1 MDKELYCAFLE
12 ARDCAEHLLQA
23 HALTDYPRE
32 FHTAKARDY
41 LTRLANKMGLDVVE
55 RTAPARAEAA

>member
-1 MDKELYCAFLE
+1 MDKELYRAFLE

-23 HALTDYPRE
+23 HTTTDYPRE
-32 FHTAKARDY
+32 FHTARARQY
-41 LTRLANKMGLDVVE
+41 LIQLADKLGLEVVE